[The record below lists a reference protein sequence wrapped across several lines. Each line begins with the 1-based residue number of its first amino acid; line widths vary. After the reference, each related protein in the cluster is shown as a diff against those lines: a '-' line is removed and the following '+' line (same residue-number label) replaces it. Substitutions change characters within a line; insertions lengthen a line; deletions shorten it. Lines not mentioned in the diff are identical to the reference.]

1 MEMITYLYILYQAD
15 ILLGTSTRKGR
26 LKMKFGTGYAYWGT
40 NWECDY
46 LILTKKVADMG
57 FDILEIGADHLYD
70 MSDQE
75 IAALKKAGKDNGI
88 EFTTNSGPAKENDFS
103 SADAGVR
110 EHALVYFEKVLQNM
124 KKLGSKTLVGAIYS
138 FWPTDFVDTD
148 KEAAW
153 DRSIDGLKKLS
164 KTAEELDIECAL
176 EVLNRNETYILT
188 DCAESIEYVERVGS
202 DKITLLL
209 DTYHMNIEEDNMYD
223 AIRKAGKYLGHLH
236 VGECN
241 RKLPGMNNSINW
253 PEIGKALRDID
264 YQKAVVME
272 PFILKGGQVGRDIR
286 VWRDLSGQATPE
298 QMDQYI
304 KESLVFLKKCCLGIG
319 GN

>member
-1 MEMITYLYILYQAD
+1 
-15 ILLGTSTRKGR
+15 
-26 LKMKFGTGYAYWGT
+26 MKFGTGYAYWGT
-40 NWECDY
+40 NWECNY
-46 LILTKKVADMG
+46 LTLTKKVADIG

-75 IAALKKAGKDNGI
+75 IAALKKAGEENGI
-88 EFTTNSGPAKENDFS
+88 EFTTNSGPSKENDFS

-110 EHALVYFEKVLQNM
+110 EHALAYFEKILQNM
-124 KKLGSKTLVGAIYS
+124 NKLGSKTLVGAIYS

-188 DCAESIEYVERVGS
+188 DCAESIEYVEKVGS
-202 DKITLLL
+202 DKITILL

-286 VWRDLSGQATPE
+286 VWRDLSDQATPE

-319 GN
+319 GK

>member
-1 MEMITYLYILYQAD
+1 
-15 ILLGTSTRKGR
+15 
-26 LKMKFGTGYAYWGT
+26 MKFGTGYAYWGT
-40 NWECDY
+40 NWECNY
-46 LILTKKVADMG
+46 LTLTKKVADIG

-75 IAALKKAGKDNGI
+75 IAALKKAGEENGI
-88 EFTTNSGPAKENDFS
+88 EFTTNSGPSKENDFS

-110 EHALVYFEKVLQNM
+110 EHALAYFEKVLQNM
-124 KKLGSKTLVGAIYS
+124 NKLGSKTLVGAIYS

-164 KTAEELDIECAL
+164 KTAEELDIECVL

-188 DCAESIEYVERVGS
+188 DCAESIEYVEKVGS
-202 DKITLLL
+202 DKITILL

-286 VWRDLSGQATPE
+286 VWRDLSDQATPE

-319 GN
+319 GK